1 MIRCRF
7 IRKRNAESRSL
18 RAAILAMLEDRF
30 SPEEIALGLRC
41 ELSEVLPVWRG
52 WNALVA
58 S

>member
-18 RAAILAMLEDRF
+18 RVAIRAMLDDRF
-30 SPEEIALGLRC
+30 SPEEIVIGLRC
-41 ELSEVLPVWRG
+41 ELSEVLPVWRA
-52 WNALVA
+52 WNAWAA